1 MADNKEAPKDQE
13 PRIVSKKQAAKDLKL
28 KMSEFKGKKGSD
40 PKEEYIYKVLQHFN
54 MDKGKVLMT
63 PLPSYVKLG
72 NQDCL
77 QSKVEKAEM
86 DKVLYGSACGRLM
99 YAMIATRLDIAFA
112 LGVVSRYISN
122 PSKKHWEAMKA
133 SDVPI
138 SRGLSDE
145 EFEQIQARFGFVFPP
160 DLRSILQEGL
170 PVGAGFPN
178 WRSSPPKQ
186 LLSMIKLP
194 AKGLCNEVLRG
205 TFWCQHW
212 GERPRSLKDA
222 VGIAKQAFKTA
233 PLLVPIYSHCYI
245 PCFPNLS
252 GNPVIFIFQKDVFYC
267 GYDLADFFGR
277 EVFVPLGSF
286 YKSSESLGCP
296 DEIVSKSMQVCV
308 SGRDKQKN
316 MGIIGEEMIKDN
328 AYHRGYSHRR
338 SDKEVKWDALNK
350 RLLAELQKAEVK
362 DKTFSRK
369 SLCEEHLNC
378 IDRPPKSL
386 VRSAGSSPRLGQS
399 IISRYMYFHD
409 GHLPAKVLE
418 QFTIAAPPWAAKVA
432 RHIPMWSDIIE
443 SKESM
448 CALNVQSARDAFLRW
463 PEHVKDST
471 HTKQQ
476 FGGMRHESPLD
487 LIKHSLQSKGM
498 CASQRNGS
506 SNSWNVVHKKGGS
519 SCDVAVL
526 QSKGSHTALL
536 DAPRQQEFEFNG
548 SNLDQCAAVKQDEQ
562 ESGKPNRTW
571 LVPYFK
577 NMEKTLRRGGWQH
590 GEIEEMVAAVPPDNE
605 CFSAIK
611 TRQGI
616 QSVLKSSANGMFVS
630 LQKAGWSVS
639 DVVEILSL

>member
-1 MADNKEAPKDQE
+1 MRQATFTTSPTGSNRKVCFSFAAYACNV
-13 PRIVSKKQAAKDLKL
+13 ISHLSKC
-28 KMSEFKGKKGSD
+28 
-40 PKEEYIYKVLQHFN
+40 N
-54 MDKGKVLMT
+54 
-63 PLPSYVKLG
+63 
-72 NQDCL
+72 
-77 QSKVEKAEM
+77 
-86 DKVLYGSACGRLM
+86 
-99 YAMIATRLDIAFA
+99 
-112 LGVVSRYISN
+112 
-122 PSKKHWEAMKA
+122 
-133 SDVPI
+133 VPI

-186 LLSMIKLP
+186 LLNMIKLP

-212 GERPRSLKDA
+212 GERPGSLKDA

-286 YKSSESLGCP
+286 YKSSERLGCP
-296 DEIVSKSMQVCV
+296 DEIVFKSMQVRA
-308 SGRDKQKN
+308 SGREKQKN
-316 MGIIGEEMIKDN
+316 MGIIGEEMVTESKLRAAAYNKDGGPLYHGDTHGGHHQSKDN
-328 AYHRGYSHRR
+328 VYRRGHSHRR

-362 DKTFSRK
+362 DETFSRK

-399 IISRYMYFHD
+399 IISRYVYFHD
-409 GHLPAKVLE
+409 RHLPAKVLE

-448 CALNVQSARDAFLRW
+448 GTLNVQSARD
-463 PEHVKDST
+463 VKDST

-476 FGGMRHESPLD
+476 FGGMRQESPFD
-487 LIKHSLQSKGM
+487 LIKHGLQSKGM
-498 CASQRNGS
+498 CASQSNGS
-506 SNSWNVVHKKGGS
+506 SYSWNVVQRKGGS
-519 SCDVAVL
+519 SCDVALL
-526 QSKGSHTALL
+526 QSKGSHSALH
-536 DAPRQQEFEFNG
+536 DVPRQQEFVFNG
-548 SNLDQCAAVKQDEQ
+548 SNFECAAVNQGEQ
-562 ESGKPNRTW
+562 ESGKPNRLW
-571 LVPYFK
+571 LAPYFK

-590 GEIEEMVAAVPPDNE
+590 SEIEEMVAALPPDNE
-605 CFSAIK
+605 CFSAIE

-616 QSVLKSSANGMFVS
+616 HCVLKSSANGMFVS